1 MPTIELRADLNSE
14 DDEGRWWSLLRD
26 AVDPS
31 RIVPG
36 AVVVA
41 GTERYWAQVR
51 IEQVDDDGQVHFV
64 AVTDSDP
71 TAASASTATSTV
83 PLDTDESGPGPEGT
97 TTDQNRSSAAQS
109 ETERDGPTRGSDR
122 S

>member
-14 DDEGRWWSLLRD
+14 DDGGRWWSLLRD
-26 AVDPS
+26 AADPS

-41 GTERYWAQVR
+41 GTERYWATVR

-64 AVTDSDP
+64 EAPAGAT
-71 TAASASTATSTV
+71 STATSTV
-83 PLDTDESGPGPEGT
+83 PLGSDESGSGPHGT
-97 TTDQNRSSAAQS
+97 TTEQNRSSEGPS
-109 ETERDGPTRGSDR
+109 GTDGDGTFSGSVP

>member
-41 GTERYWAQVR
+41 GTDRYWATVR

-64 AVTDSDP
+64 EVSDGP
-71 TAASASTATSTV
+71 EAGPASTATSTV
-83 PLDTDESGPGPEGT
+83 PPGTDESGSGPEGT
-97 TTDQNRSSAAQS
+97 TAEPNRSSGARS
-109 ETERDGPTRGSDR
+109 ETDRDGPSSGSVP

>member
-1 MPTIELRADLNSE
+1 MPVTTKGPATDPRSVDDPELKRHAPNTFDVMAGELMPTIELRADLNSE

-26 AVDPS
+26 ASDPS

-41 GTERYWAQVR
+41 GTERCWAQVR

-64 AVTDSDP
+64 AVPNDDS
-71 TAASASTATSTV
+71 TAASTST
-83 PLDTDESGPGPEGT
+83 DTST
-97 TTDQNRSSAAQS
+97 
-109 ETERDGPTRGSDR
+109 
-122 S
+122 